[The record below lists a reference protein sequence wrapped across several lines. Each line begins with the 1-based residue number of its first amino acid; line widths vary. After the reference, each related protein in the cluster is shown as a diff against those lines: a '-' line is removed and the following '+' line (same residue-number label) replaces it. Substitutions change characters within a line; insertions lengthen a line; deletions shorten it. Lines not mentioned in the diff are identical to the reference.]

1 MVTWGCEL
9 PELEFLERLHTLQGK
24 VGAPGEA
31 ANPQT
36 SLVISDYLRKLLDQ
50 YNKLSE
56 IAPPAVGGRKQ
67 PFARQ
72 LTFLSRA
79 FLLHNP
85 QTTLGWILHTLF
97 YKLAIV
103 SAVTLL
109 FVFGAGIDMRQGFA
123 NILVSM
129 LIFWTPFGIVLLV
142 LQRLARRNAV
152 RDAAQLEQPNA

>member
-1 MVTWGCEL
+1 M
-9 PELEFLERLHTLQGK
+9 
-24 VGAPGEA
+24 
-31 ANPQT
+31 
-36 SLVISDYLRKLLDQ
+36 DQ